1 MATATSNQ
9 PSLDELNSLTSGAP
23 EFTTDCS
30 HWTAEFW
37 DDYPAT
43 VECRLR
49 FCHGETWDDDDLK
62 QIEERGGGYVCLVH
76 DFPRS
81 ATIAERLGE

>member
-1 MATATSNQ
+1 MATA

-23 EFTTDCS
+23 EFTMDCS
-30 HWTAEFW
+30 HLTAEFW

-49 FCHGETWDDDDLK
+49 FCHGETWDDDLQ